1 MSDEVEYDLDTLLN
15 ELPTG
20 MAYDKDSSN
29 AKLLSLFADDLVAM
43 QQLLTK
49 IDDWRDIDNAQGV
62 ALDMVG
68 ADWQVPR
75 NGNDDDF
82 YRFLIKTKRL
92 QRMTDGTYDSL
103 VRLVSESLG
112 AKYSE
117 INVKPIKDEPNAIE
131 VTNIPADYIN
141 GDTRKEAIVLQQ
153 IRDSVIAG
161 VRVVNIGFQQT
172 INSNMYIALYA
183 QTNRRLYA
191 RMDV

>member
-20 MAYDKDSSN
+20 MAYDKDSSD

-103 VRLVSESLG
+103 IRLVSESLG

-117 INVKPIKDEPNAIE
+117 INVKETDEPNSIE
-131 VTNIPADYIN
+131 VTNIPAAYIN

>member
-1 MSDEVEYDLDTLLN
+1 MSDDVDYDLDTLLN
-15 ELPTG
+15 ELPVSL
-20 MAYDKDSSN
+20 AYEHGTNN
-29 AKLLSLFADDLVAM
+29 AKLLSLYADDLVAV
-43 QQLLTK
+43 QQLLQK
-49 IDDWRDIDNAQGV
+49 IDEWRDIDKAEGKI
-62 ALDMVG
+62 LDMVG
-68 ADWQVPR
+68 NDWQVSR

-82 YRFLIKTKRL
+82 YRFLIKSKRL

-103 VRLVSESLG
+103 IRLVAESLG

-117 INVKPIKDEPNAIE
+117 INVKETDEPNSIE
-131 VTNIPADYIN
+131 VTNIPAAYIN